1 MGASIKWATGEN
13 GSKRKRGT
21 LKREV
26 NNDTDNGLRS
36 GNGLYFAGSL
46 NVIWSSGMSRRMSA
60 VLNEL

>member
-1 MGASIKWATGEN
+1 MGAGIKWARGEK

-46 NVIWSSGMSRRMSA
+46 NVYR
-60 VLNEL
+60 VPV